1 MLTIPMKPI
10 PMKTV
15 VEYYIIEE
23 EDVALD
29 TMTRLTWHKSFQ
41 TLMTTQLSKY
51 IYTGDNTGSVVPLD
65 FVLRYLEMRYT
76 SFAVM
81 MKMVALFMWNAISRK
96 QEKMT

>member
-1 MLTIPMKPI
+1 
-10 PMKTV
+10 MKTV

-65 FVLRYLEMRYT
+65 FV
-76 SFAVM
+76 
-81 MKMVALFMWNAISRK
+81 
-96 QEKMT
+96 